1 MVDSVLS
8 VGLQGVQ
15 NGLATTYQ
23 AAQDIASAT
32 TTEKSKDAP
41 NGRDVTADIT
51 TAVVELKVGEHQVK
65 ASAAVIKTADEMMG
79 TLIDIKA

>member
-15 NGLATTYQ
+15 AGVASARE

-32 TTEKSKDAP
+32 APPADTTE
-41 NGRDVTADIT
+41 NTDVTADLT
-51 TAVVELKVGEHQVK
+51 EAVVQLKVSELQVA
-65 ASAAVIKTADEMMG
+65 ASTAVIKTADEILG
-79 TLIDIKA
+79 TLVDTKA